1 MLFFFFFKY
10 AVSFVRLK
18 FVLQLLTEY
27 VCVCVSTWF
36 INICY
41 IMYIYIFHY
50 IYSYAVYRNMI
61 IIKMFT
67 ENRELQER

>member
-18 FVLQLLTEY
+18 FVLRLLTEY
-27 VCVCVSTWF
+27 VCLCVS
-36 INICY
+36 IILNICY
-41 IMYIYIFHY
+41 IMYIYICRY
-50 IYSYAVYRNMI
+50 IYSYAFYRNMI